1 MRGSGD
7 AKPVSFK
14 FSERFQAAAKRIAH
28 ASRAPTRKGAV
39 MIFRAIFWIGLVS
52 LLTPHEPDLGL
63 GHPGAGISPPAVIKS
78 WSVTGL
84 SHPDCNGGACVGG
97 LGGLDQWRASTGQ
110 GLADIR
116 AEIDASIKARKAAER
131 GA

>member
-1 MRGSGD
+1 
-7 AKPVSFK
+7 
-14 FSERFQAAAKRIAH
+14 
-28 ASRAPTRKGAV
+28 

-63 GHPGAGISPPAVIKS
+63 GRPGAGISLPTVLKS

-84 SHPDCNGGACVGG
+84 SRPDCDGEACAGG
-97 LGGLDQWRASTGQ
+97 LGGLDQWRASAGQ
-110 GLADIR
+110 SLADIR
-116 AEIDASIKARKAAER
+116 AEIGASVKARKAAQR